1 MKQVTKKE
9 NAFNLTS
16 KRIESFS
23 KKSVEEVLEEFHVDP
38 SFGLKDEQIEESYQ
52 KHGSNALKKAKK
64 DSKFVKFIKSF
75 LTLFNL
81 ILFVIALLNGFIS
94 YYFPESENDKNTF
107 YVTPLIILV
116 IIFLSSLISYR
127 ENLKSERSASCLK
140 DLSATTSTVIRNGKK
155 VEIHNDDLVVGDI
168 VCFSSGDMVPAEIR
182 ILQAKDLYVYQSS
195 LTGESLPV
203 EKKVDCSLI
212 DKENHSPFDL
222 ENILFNGSSIVSGS
236 GVGIV
241 FAISSQTIFGQLND
255 KVIQTKQ
262 NTAFQAGIHSITKL
276 LLILIGILV
285 PIIFLIDGFDFH
297 WENGLFVVGN
307 YTSYS
312 NWINAFVFSISVA
325 ICLIPSLLPMQIAS
339 NLAKGA
345 LNMSKKDVIVKD
357 INTIFNFG
365 SMDVLCTDKTGT
377 LTENSSTL
385 SEYFDI
391 ESNSSIKILRLA
403 YLNSYFQTGIKS
415 IIDESI
421 IHCASSNQAVS
432 QMVNDGITKLDEI
445 PFDFNRKRLTVL
457 LKDSHEK
464 KFLVSKGSVDSMM
477 EVISYVKTSSG
488 IRDITKEDIQKIQ
501 NMAKE
506 ESSKGKRTL
515 ILATKDVSFD
525 QIKKEDECGMTFIGF
540 LSFEDTPKKQAKIAI
555 DALKE
560 YGVNVKILTGDSL
573 DSSLAITRA
582 LKMDEINAMTGFD
595 IEKMNDCELQ
605 KEVETHNLFVKLTPQ
620 DKERIV
626 QALKRNKHIVGFM
639 GDGINDAA
647 ALKSADIGI
656 SFKDATDIAKQAS
669 DIIMMKNDLSV
680 LKDGIIEG
688 RKSYLNMMKYVK
700 GQTSSN
706 FGNMISQSI
715 GAIWLPFAPLKA
727 VHIILLD
734 IISDV
739 SCSMIPFDNVDE
751 KDIRKPLNFSLSQI
765 RGFMFSFGPLS
776 SLVDMTSFALLLYVI
791 CPFMLNANGVAFTS
805 YENLESANKLL
816 FLAIFQSGFFIES
829 LITQN
834 VVFSFLRSDRI
845 PFFQSRPSVT
855 LFLGIV
861 VSCLVGFFVVYVPGV
876 NESLDLV
883 SITPYFILILLAE
896 VLVYGILTQF
906 AKKLYIKKYG
916 RLL

>member
-1 MKQVTKKE
+1 MKQATRKE

-23 KKSVEEVLEEFHVDP
+23 KKSVEEILKEFQVDP
-38 SFGLKDEQIEESYQ
+38 LSGLRDEQVEESFQ
-52 KHGSNALKKAKK
+52 KYGSNALKKARKE
-64 DSKFVKFIKSF
+64 SKFVKFIKSF

-81 ILFVIALLNGFIS
+81 ILFIIALLNGFIS

-107 YVTPLIILV
+107 YVTPLIILF
-116 IIFLSSLISYR
+116 IIFISSLISYR

-140 DLSATTSTVIRNGKK
+140 DLSTTTSTIIRNGKK
-155 VEIHNDDLVVGDI
+155 VEICNDNLVIGDI

-195 LTGESLPV
+195 LTGESIPV
-203 EKKVDCSLI
+203 EKKATCSSQ
-212 DKENHSPFDL
+212 ENHSPFDL
-222 ENILFNGSSIVSGS
+222 ENILFNGSSIASGN
-236 GVGIV
+236 GKGIV
-241 FAISSQTIFGQLND
+241 FTVSSQTIFGQLND

-262 NTAFQAGIHSITKL
+262 NIAFQSGIHSITKL

-312 NWINAFVFSISVA
+312 NWVNAFVFSISVA

-415 IIDESI
+415 IIDQSI
-421 IHCASSNQAVS
+421 IQCASSNQTVS
-432 QMVNDGITKLDEI
+432 GVVKEGISMLDEI

-457 LKDSHEK
+457 LKDRHGK
-464 KFLVSKGSVDSMM
+464 NFLVSKGAVDSML

-488 IRDITKEDIQKIQ
+488 IRDITKEDIQRIR
-501 NMAKE
+501 NMAKD

-515 ILATKDVSFD
+515 ILATKDVSVN
-525 QIKKEDECGMTFIGF
+525 QIQKEDECALTFIGF

-555 DALKE
+555 ESLKE

-582 LKMDEINAMTGFD
+582 LKMHEINALSGFEISEMD
-595 IEKMNDCELQ
+595 DSKLQ

-626 QALKRNKHIVGFM
+626 IALKKNKHIVGFM

-734 IISDV
+734 IISDI

-751 KDIRKPLNFSLSQI
+751 KDIRQPLNFSLSQI
-765 RGFMFSFGPLS
+765 RGFMFLFGPLS

-791 CPFMLNANGVAFTS
+791 CPFMLNANGIPFTN
-805 YENLESANKLL
+805 YENLDNANKIL
-816 FLAIFQSGFFIES
+816 FLTIFQSGFFIES

-834 VVFSFLRSDRI
+834 VVFTFLRSDRI
-845 PFFQSRPSVT
+845 PLFQSRPSIT
-855 LFLGIV
+855 LFLGII

-876 NESLDLV
+876 NESLDFV

-896 VLVYGILTQF
+896 IIAYGIMTQF
-906 AKKLYIKKYG
+906 AKKIYIKKYR

>member
-1 MKQVTKKE
+1 MKQATRKE

-16 KRIESFS
+16 KRIDSFS
-23 KKSVEEVLEEFHVDP
+23 RKSIEEIIEEFHVDP
-38 SFGLKDEQIEESYQ
+38 LSGLTDNQVEESYQ
-52 KHGSNALKKAKK
+52 QYGSNALKKAKK
-64 DSKFVKFIKSF
+64 DSRFVKFIKSF

-81 ILFVIALLNGFIS
+81 ILFIIALLNGFIS
-94 YYFPESENDKNTF
+94 YYFPESENDKATF
-107 YVTPLIILV
+107 YVTPLIILI

-127 ENLKSERSASCLK
+127 ENLKSERSAACLN

-168 VCFSSGDMVPAEIR
+168 VYFSSGDMVPAEIR
-182 ILQAKDLYVYQSS
+182 ILQARDLYVYQSS
-195 LTGESLPV
+195 LTGESIPV
-203 EKKVDCSLI
+203 EKKAEPPLQE
-212 DKENHSPFDL
+212 KENHSPFDL
-222 ENILFNGSSIVSGS
+222 QNILFNGSSIISGS
-236 GVGIV
+236 GCGIV

-262 NTAFQAGIHSITKL
+262 NTAFQSGIHSITKL
-276 LLILIGILV
+276 LLVLICILV

-297 WENGLFVVGN
+297 WENGLFVIGN
-307 YTSYS
+307 YASYS
-312 NWINAFVFSISVA
+312 NWISAFVFSISVA

-391 ESNSSIKILRLA
+391 ESKSSIKILRLA

-415 IIDESI
+415 IIDQSI
-421 IHCASSNQAVS
+421 IQCASSNKAVS
-432 QMVNDGITKLDEI
+432 QMVNEGITKLDEI

-457 LKDSHEK
+457 LQDAKGK
-464 KFLVSKGSVDSMM
+464 RFLVSKGSVDSMM
-477 EVISYVKTSSG
+477 EVLSYVKTSSG
-488 IRDITKEDIQKIQ
+488 IRDITKEDIQRIQ

-515 ILATKDVSFD
+515 ILATKDVSLD
-525 QIKKEDECGMTFIGF
+525 QIQKEDECALTFIGF

-560 YGVNVKILTGDSL
+560 YGVNIKILTGDSL

-582 LKMDEINAMTGFD
+582 LKMDEISALTGYEIARMD
-595 IEKMNDCELQ
+595 DSTLQ
-605 KEVETHNLFVKLTPQ
+605 KEVDTHNLFVKLTPQ

-626 QALKRNKHIVGFM
+626 QALKRNRHIVGFM

-656 SFKDATDIAKQAS
+656 SFKDATDIAKQAA
-669 DIIMMKNDLSV
+669 DIIMLKNDLSV

-715 GAIWLPFAPLKA
+715 GALWLPFAPLKA

-734 IISDV
+734 IISDI

-751 KDIRKPLNFSLSQI
+751 KDIRQPLNFSLSQI
-765 RGFMFSFGPLS
+765 RSFMFLFGPLS
-776 SLVDMTSFALLLYVI
+776 SLVDMTSFALLMYVI
-791 CPFMLNANGVAFTS
+791 CPFMLKTNGVVYTN
-805 YENLESANKLL
+805 YESLDSSSKLL
-816 FLAIFQSGFFIES
+816 FLTIFQSGFFIES

-845 PFFQSRPSVT
+845 PFFKSRPSIT

-861 VSCLVGFFVVYVPGV
+861 VSCLIGFFVVYVPGV
-876 NESLDLV
+876 NESLDIV

-896 VLVYGILTQF
+896 VLAYGIMTQF
-906 AKKLYIKKYG
+906 AKKLYVKKYG